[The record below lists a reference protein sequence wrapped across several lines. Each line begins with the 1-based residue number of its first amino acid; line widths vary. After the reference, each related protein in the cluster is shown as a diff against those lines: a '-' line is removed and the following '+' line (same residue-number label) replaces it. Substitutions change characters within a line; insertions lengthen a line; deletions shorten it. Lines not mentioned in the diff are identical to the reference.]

1 MEQESTYFQED
12 FSILRVEISLQDDK
26 WFKPFRILLALKS
39 KVSLEQKMPS
49 GTYPEAKG
57 ESLLLT

>member
-1 MEQESTYFQED
+1 MEQEGTYFQED
-12 FSILRVEISLQDDK
+12 ISILRVEISLQDDK

-39 KVSLEQKMPS
+39 KVSLEQMPS
-49 GTYPEAKG
+49 GNYPEGKE